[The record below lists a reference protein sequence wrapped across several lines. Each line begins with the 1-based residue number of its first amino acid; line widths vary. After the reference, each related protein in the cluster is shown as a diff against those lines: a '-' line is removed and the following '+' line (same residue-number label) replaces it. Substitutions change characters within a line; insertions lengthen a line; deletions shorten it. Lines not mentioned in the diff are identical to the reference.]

1 MEMPK
6 LRNSPP
12 APLFEGKRG
21 EFFSKLMPE
30 IPSFDH
36 ANYTQPDK
44 AGGNEFDDGDA
55 EIKNLTPDLSL

>member
-1 MEMPK
+1 MEKPK

-12 APLFEGKRG
+12 TPLFEGKRG

-36 ANYTQPDK
+36 ANYTQPDN
-44 AGGNEFDDGDA
+44 AGGNEFDYGEA
-55 EIKNLTPDLSL
+55 EIKKLTPGPSL